1 MVALR
6 LVPLPLVPPVLSM
19 SSRAAAPPIRPGAG
33 SGGQMSVLGIVAFV
47 VIVAVLIYVGIRAR
61 RRR

>member
-1 MVALR
+1 
-6 LVPLPLVPPVLSM
+6 M

-47 VIVAVLIYVGIRAR
+47 VIVAVLIHLGIRAR